1 MDKYQE
7 YEAQKKALP
16 TGLTP
21 EEYEAAVRAIAER
34 LGI

>member
-1 MDKYQE
+1 MDKHQE
-7 YEAQKKALP
+7 YEALKKALP

-34 LGI
+34 LEI

>member
-7 YEAQKKALP
+7 YEALKKALP

-21 EEYEAAVRAIAER
+21 EKYEAAVRAISER
-34 LGI
+34 LEI

>member
-1 MDKYQE
+1 MDKYRE

-16 TGLTP
+16 TELTP

>member
-1 MDKYQE
+1 MDKYRE

-34 LGI
+34 LEI

>member
-7 YEAQKKALP
+7 YEALKKALP
-16 TGLTP
+16 AELTP